1 MTAPTIIRAATLTDL
16 DFIVDANAA
25 MAFETEYKKLDHAVL
40 TQGVERVL
48 TEPGL
53 GFYRIAECDGVAVGC
68 LMVTCEWSDWRNG
81 NWWWLQSVYVI
92 PSARRSGVFRALY
105 RDTERNARET
115 EGVVGLRLYVE
126 KENRIATRT
135 YVSLGMRD
143 SGYKLLQA
151 GWVEAKLQ
159 TGDGNS

>member
-1 MTAPTIIRAATLTDL
+1 MTATTIIRAATLKDL

-25 MAFETEYKKLDHAVL
+25 MAFETEYKKLDRTVL

-53 GFYRIAECDGVAVGC
+53 GFYRIAEREGVAVGC

-81 NWWWLQSVYVI
+81 HWWWLQSVYVI
-92 PSARRSGVFRALY
+92 PAARRSGVFRDLY
-105 RDTERNARET
+105 RDTERSAREN

-126 KENRIATRT
+126 KENRIAMRT

-151 GWVEAKLQ
+151 GWVEAKVQ
-159 TGDGNS
+159 AGDGNS

>member
-1 MTAPTIIRAATLTDL
+1 
-16 DFIVDANAA
+16 
-25 MAFETEYKKLDHAVL
+25 
-40 TQGVERVL
+40 
-48 TEPGL
+48 
-53 GFYRIAECDGVAVGC
+53 
-68 LMVTCEWSDWRNG
+68 VTCEWSDWRNG

-92 PSARRSGVFRALY
+92 PPARRSGVFRALY